1 MLRTC
6 TSLLFQS
13 VPLLERL
20 RAPPRA
26 RSFVVTACP
35 PSTPCS
41 QQITCGNDN
50 MITASFA
57 TQISNDNMRFASDG
71 GTVVTGVAPDRQR
84 QDARSSVGERVRRR
98 TAKTLRPTHMRPPM
112 AVPAPAENEEPPWPD
127 LRNMEGQDGYDSAPV
142 KRLVLHSTP
151 CDSRATPTIQDP
163 CKQKRHKSVRMER
176 HKNAEMNK
184 HNNVRMERE
193 EQKGT

>member
-1 MLRTC
+1 MLEFP
-6 TSLLFQS
+6 L
-13 VPLLERL
+13 PLLTATHSYYTERL

-84 QDARSSVGERVRRR
+84 QNARSSVGEGVRRR

-112 AVPAPAENEEPPWPD
+112 AVPASAENEEPPWPD
-127 LRNMEGQDGYDSAPV
+127 LRIMEGQHHLRRP
-142 KRLVLHSTP
+142 KKMKT
-151 CDSRATPTIQDP
+151 
-163 CKQKRHKSVRMER
+163 
-176 HKNAEMNK
+176 
-184 HNNVRMERE
+184 
-193 EQKGT
+193 